1 MKPDFIK
8 VRNFCYQ
15 KLMEQFNNTIQRNL
29 GFMADSPRYIVHEG
43 ETHGFLRPSG
53 KDDSSALKQLSAGDS
68 LDIIKLNSGDTSE
81 VLKFINTIALSY
93 SNQMQ
98 DMMFKSISE
107 VCDENGNS
115 VNANNLSLE
124 DMILAMYTKIQIDF
138 NQDGSP
144 KMPQIIL
151 GESYFD
157 KVKELFDNSGPELN
171 KKIDLIISNK
181 KQDWLERENNRKL
194 VD

>member
-8 VRNFCYQ
+8 VREFCYQ
-15 KLMEQFNNTIQRNL
+15 KLMEQFEMIKNKNL

-68 LDIIKLNSGDTSE
+68 LDIMKLNSGDTTE
-81 VLKFINTIALSY
+81 VLKFIHTIAKSY
-93 SNQMQ
+93 ADQMKAQ
-98 DMMFKSISE
+98 MFETISD
-107 VCDENGNS
+107 VTDENGNS
-115 VNANNLSLE
+115 VNTNNLSLE
-124 DMILAMYTKIQIDF
+124 ETIIQMYNKIELDF
-138 NQDGSP
+138 YPNGEA
-144 KMPQIIL
+144 KIPQML
-151 GESYFD
+151 VGE
-157 KVKELFDNSGPELN
+157 ELFHEIKALHEDPNGLIN
-171 KKIDLIISNK
+171 KRIEEIVITK

>member
-8 VRNFCYQ
+8 VRDLCSQ
-15 KLMEQFNNTIQRNL
+15 KLMEQFEIIKNSNL
-29 GFMADSPRYIVHEG
+29 GFMANSPRYTVHEG
-43 ETHGFLRPSG
+43 ETHGFLRPTG

-68 LDIIKLNSGDTSE
+68 LDIMKLNSGDTTE
-81 VLKFINTIALSY
+81 VLKFINTIAVSY
-93 SNQMQ
+93 ADQMKTQ
-98 DMMFKSISE
+98 MFDAISE
-107 VCDENGNS
+107 VCDKNGNS

-124 DMILAMYTKIQIDF
+124 DMILEMYNRIQVDF

-144 KMPQIIL
+144 KMPQLIL
-151 GESYFD
+151 GEGHFE
-157 KVKELFDNSGPELN
+157 KLNELLNSSGSEL
-171 KKIDLIISNK
+171 KRKIDKILYNK